1 MKNLVFL
8 CFSFFFFIH
17 YQPITAQPEGVKF
30 GKIAKE
36 ELTMST
42 YDKDPDAVA
51 VVLYDVGS
59 TQFNY
64 NTSKGFQYTFER
76 KTRIKIL
83 RKEGYEYA
91 DVSVPYYVTNGARE
105 SVASIKA
112 STYNFEN
119 GKEQESKMEKSAI
132 FDDKADKHWHY
143 SKFTLPNVREG
154 SVIEYTYEITSDFII
169 SIPEW
174 EFQWDIPVAW
184 SEYTVATPEYFRY
197 VQISQGYNPFDV
209 QDSDTKGRS
218 VNFVYSYDASSDP
231 RLVQKRT
238 GSETVNYTDK
248 ILHWVQKDMPAYKD
262 EPYSPAR
269 EDLIEKIE
277 FQLASATFP
286 GASMEQFMPNWNKLA
301 AELMENDDFGKMIRK
316 GNNVQDIIASVTNGL
331 ASEKE
336 KINALQ
342 AYVKNNFLWNEY
354 YGIYASQATN
364 QLLKNRTGSS
374 ADLNLLLVLL
384 LREAGIDAH
393 PVILSTRNHGKI
405 NQAYPLI
412 GKFNNV
418 VAFVKNAN
426 GGFAIDAIDPMLASD
441 MVTYQDLNGQGLLV
455 NENGYEWV
463 DLGVNIRESTYN
475 NITATLE
482 DGQLA
487 CKVITGHKGYNAANL
502 RKTMKANGDAE
513 TANAYLKSYFTEVNV
528 QKSSFENQND
538 PNASLKGAFEL
549 TSSAHVEDAGDLI
562 YINPMLGF
570 GLQENPFKKP
580 ERAFVVDFAYPTDD
594 TYQFVLNIPEGYAI
608 AEAPK
613 SVRLATQDNSIRCDY
628 FMENKETQIKLNYRL
643 IRNRVIFRPEEYVD
657 LKDFYEQIAR
667 HCADGQIV
675 LKKL

>member
-1 MKNLVFL
+1 MKNLIFL
-8 CFSFFFFIH
+8 CLSFFFFIH
-17 YQPITAQPEGVKF
+17 YQVVTAQPEGIKF
-30 GKIAKE
+30 GKIPKE

-51 VVLYDVGS
+51 VVLYDVGK
-59 TQFNY
+59 TEFNY
-64 NTSKGFQYTFER
+64 INNKGFQYTFER

-132 FDDKADKHWHY
+132 FDDKADKHWHF

-174 EFQWDIPVAW
+174 EFQWDIPVVW

-238 GSETVNYTDK
+238 GSETVNYTDN

-286 GASMEQFMPNWNKLA
+286 GASMEQFIPNWSKLA
-301 AELMENDDFGKMIRK
+301 AELMESDDFGKMIRK
-316 GNNVQDIIASVTNGL
+316 GNNVQDII
-331 ASEKE
+331 
-336 KINALQ
+336 
-342 AYVKNNFLWNEY
+342 W
-354 YGIYASQATN
+354 
-364 QLLKNRTGSS
+364 
-374 ADLNLLLVLL
+374 
-384 LREAGIDAH
+384 
-393 PVILSTRNHGKI
+393 
-405 NQAYPLI
+405 
-412 GKFNNV
+412 KFNNV

-475 NITATLE
+475 NVTATLE

-613 SVRLATQDNSIRCDY
+613 SIRLATEDNSIRCDY
-628 FMENKETQIKLNYRL
+628 FVENKETQIKLNYRL
-643 IRNRVIFRPEEYVD
+643 IRNRVIFAPEEYVD